1 MTRPTAS
8 TVFEEQR
15 LDPRRHDRKAFSCG
29 VDALDRFLQKHAH
42 QAMRRGVSQTFVLV
56 PVGNTSAIVG
66 FYTLAPAEVLLAN
79 LQISDA
85 RPLPPYP
92 VPCFRMG
99 RLARDQ
105 RWRGEG
111 IGPLLL
117 GCAVQRC
124 LDAKRSVGGYALV
137 VDAKDAAAAG
147 FYLRHGFRAYRD
159 TPGSL
164 YLPLGA

>member
-1 MTRPTAS
+1 M
-8 TVFEEQR
+8 FEEQR
-15 LDPRRHDRKAFSCG
+15 LDPKRHDRKGFSCD
-29 VDALDRFLQKHAH
+29 VAALDRFLQQHAH
-42 QAMRRGVSQTFVLV
+42 QAMRRGVNQTFVLV
-56 PVGNTSAIVG
+56 SADNTAAVAG
-66 FYTLAPAEVLLAN
+66 FYTLAPAGVSLTD
-79 LQISDA
+79 LQIGDA

-137 VDAKDAAAAG
+137 VDAKDAAAEA
-147 FYLRHGFRAYRD
+147 FYVRHGLRSYRD

-164 YLPLGA
+164 DLPLGA

>member
-1 MTRPTAS
+1 M
-8 TVFEEQR
+8 FEEQR
-15 LDPRRHDRKAFSCG
+15 LDPTRHDRKGFSSG
-29 VDALDRFLQKHAH
+29 VAALDRFLQQHAH

-56 PVGNTSAIVG
+56 PADNPHTIAG
-66 FYTLAPAEVLLAN
+66 FYTLAPAEVSLSD
-79 LQISDA
+79 LQVADA
-85 RPLPPYP
+85 RPLPPYA

-105 RWRGEG
+105 RWRGQG
-111 IGPLLL
+111 LGPLLL

-124 LDAKRSVGGYALV
+124 LDAKRSVGGFALI
-137 VDAKDAAAAG
+137 VDAKDSAAEA
-147 FYLRHGFRAYRD
+147 FYGRHGFRPYRD